1 MSAAALSAEMRQS
14 YFARLHP
21 ALCFGYFVAAICLS
35 VLVQHPA
42 YIASGLMC
50 ALLLGISLNGRK
62 ALKQLVT
69 LLPLWALLSL
79 INPLLNTR
87 GSHVLLMIFSRP
99 YTLEALCYG
108 MALSGMFAEMI
119 LWFSAY
125 NAVMTEDKFSYL
137 FATLAPS
144 TAMLLTTVL
153 RMIPNLL
160 RQAKQ
165 IAGARRCIGMGGG
178 EDIKSRLQSG
188 MANLS
193 VLTSWALEGSVVTAD
208 SMNSR
213 GWGAGRRSCYHSY
226 RFGGSDM
233 AISAMMLTLLALVM
247 LSLAGGGGA
256 AEYTPV
262 MIIATIT
269 GKNMWGLA
277 AYMLLLLLPTVLNLK
292 EDIQWHISRSGI

>member
-1 MSAAALSAEMRQS
+1 MRET
-14 YFARLHP
+14 YFAQLHP
-21 ALCFGYFVAAICLS
+21 AVCFAYFVAAICTC

-42 YIASGLMC
+42 YLISSLIC
-50 ALLLGISLNGRK
+50 ALLLGISLTGRR
-62 ALKQLVT
+62 AVKQLVM
-69 LLPLWALLSL
+69 LLPLWAFLSAV
-79 INPLLNTR
+79 NPLLNTR
-87 GSHVLLMIFSRP
+87 GSHVLLTVFSRP

-108 MALSGMFAEMI
+108 MVLAGMFAAMI

-144 TAMLLTTVL
+144 TALLLTTVL
-153 RMIPNLL
+153 RMIPNLI

-178 EDIKSRLQSG
+178 ENIKSKLQSG

-213 GWGAGRRSCYHSY
+213 GYGAGRRSCYHSY
-226 RFGGSDM
+226 HFGAGDITVSLILAGLM
-233 AISAMMLTLLALVM
+233 AIVIATLA
-247 LSLAGGGGA
+247 SGGGA

-262 MIIATIT
+262 TAIAPVT
-269 GKNMWGLA
+269 GKNIWGAA
-277 AYMLLLLLPTVLNLK
+277 AYTLFLLLPTLLNLK